1 VRLGIYFLAVGGG
14 TLAQSTVVPVLGV
27 GGVVFDLPI
36 VLVVLFGLR
45 RGPEAGCLTGFA
57 LGLAQDVVAGGPLG
71 LQAFS
76 KTLVGFVAGELP
88 RICLVSNPVV
98 SITAVLLATLVDG
111 TLRFIALQAFQ
122 YPAPFGELL
131 TSVLLP
137 QALFNALV
145 AVAWVAA
152 PTRWARA

>member
-27 GGVVFDLPI
+27 GGVVLDLPM

-45 RGPEAGCLTGFA
+45 RGAEAGCLTGFA

-76 KTLVGFVAGELP
+76 KALVGYIAGELP
-88 RICLVSNPVV
+88 RLCLVSNPVV
-98 SITAVLLATLVDG
+98 SIIAVLLATLIDG
-111 TLRFIALQAFQ
+111 TLRFVVLQAFQ

-131 TSVLLP
+131 TGVLLP
-137 QALFNALV
+137 QAALNALV
-145 AVAWVAA
+145 ACAWVAA
-152 PTRWARA
+152 PLRWARA